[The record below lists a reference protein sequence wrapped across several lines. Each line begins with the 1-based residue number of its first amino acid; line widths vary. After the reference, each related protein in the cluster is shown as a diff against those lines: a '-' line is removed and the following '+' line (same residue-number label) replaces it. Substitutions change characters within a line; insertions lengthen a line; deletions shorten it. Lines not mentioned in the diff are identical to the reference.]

1 MKCSGYMVCAKL
13 KRCSSPCMCLLMSA
27 HATVIFSTQ
36 SQTHEAWTS
45 PNYHAW
51 NTRSFSHVGAN
62 NVLKKQPCHL
72 CHMVKCCSEPKKTN
86 PLAQWLSPMRCFF
99 FVRPSCSSAHK
110 IKIYTKLA
118 NRTVLYTRV
127 VRGKTTRTGNL
138 YKLYQDSPG

>member
-62 NVLKKQPCHL
+62 NVLKNNRVIYATWSNVVPNQRKP
-72 CHMVKCCSEPKKTN
+72 T
-86 PLAQWLSPMRCFF
+86 PLPNDYPQCAVVF